1 MIYKLKYE
9 NKYLSNLNPI
19 EFDERGLTWS
29 NMRDLKSFIRKNKNL
44 LSEYEE
50 KLEAI
55 GFDAITL
62 LKYKTLLKEIKQVD
76 RRRTIE

>member
-1 MIYKLKYE
+1 MIYKLKFE

-19 EFDERGLTWS
+19 SFDNRGLTWS
-29 NMRDLKSFIRKNKNL
+29 NMRDLKSFIRKNKDL
-44 LSEYEE
+44 LFEYED

-76 RRRTIE
+76 RRNLNE